1 MAKWYSMAKKS
12 REKRRR
18 NKNHIN
24 TYDFLFGVLA
34 VCVYV
39 KSKWNGKRNEYIT
52 LFIVFAVY

>member
-34 VCVYV
+34 VCVREIEME
-39 KSKWNGKRNEYIT
+39 WQTE
-52 LFIVFAVY
+52 